1 MKKNDKR
8 RFVIGTFRN
17 FLNWMLAKHPGYKNV
32 TCQNGLNCGCCSCC
46 DTINFMVS
54 FYDKDHKCIS
64 ANWSA
69 NADVV
74 YESANSG
81 TINNAAEAADIMI
94 NHYMWGSADEFLHKV
109 RYVRVGLRDEIENV
123 ETGWF
128 MNREHGWEVEIFTG
142 FVKPYHS
149 SWMSGPPEV
158 QEEWESGCF

>member
-1 MKKNDKR
+1 MKKNEKR
-8 RFVIGTFRN
+8 AYVIGTTAN
-17 FLNWMLAKHPGYKNV
+17 FLKLMLAKHPAYENA
-32 TCQNGLNCGCCSCC
+32 TCQSGFSCNFCRKC
-46 DTINFMVS
+46 DTLNFMLS
-54 FYDKDHKCIS
+54 LYDSEHKHIAS
-64 ANWSA
+64 NWTA
-69 NADVV
+69 NADEIW
-74 YESANSG
+74 ESACSG
-81 TINNAAEAADIMI
+81 TINKTAEAVGLNI

-158 QEEWESGCF
+158 QEEWKSGCF

>member
-1 MKKNDKR
+1 MNRNEKR
-8 RFVIGTFRN
+8 TYIIGTTSN
-17 FLNWMLAKHPGYKNV
+17 FLKWMLAKHPGYKNV
-32 TCQNGLNCGCCSCC
+32 TCQNELNCGCCSCC

-94 NHYMWGSADEFLHKV
+94 NHYMWGQADDLLHKV
-109 RYVRVGLRDEIENV
+109 RFIKIGLRNDIETEN
-123 ETGWF
+123 GYF
-128 MNREHGWEVEIFTG
+128 MCREKGWECEIFSG
-142 FVKPYHS
+142 FVEPYHET
-149 SWMSGPPEV
+149 WMSGPPEID
-158 QEEWESGCF
+158 EEWKMGCF